1 MMIDYKVPCVI
12 LTIISPVLL
21 YEAPHFRPPTINRRN
36 FVPEGL
42 APYHASYNAPYR
54 YEHPSPAPQYNR
66 PVRATPKND
75 MAARNEMP
83 PARNE
88 MMSSPRNDMSA
99 NGKRTQRAPG
109 PAPRYAKFTL
119 DDASAGYL
127 NLPHGFQNPIKPSG
141 FQPGNL
147 FSAYKYGPAAGHL
160 PLNSLANYYGS
171 GSNYG
176 VQYGSGVYGA
186 GASYGVEGYSAHN
199 SNRGP
204 VIYPDSQTEKPIEE
218 PLQEVP
224 ITPTPVSELTKAAV
238 LHQHMFTSPSTEKPA
253 DVPDVQYEIKYVPVY
268 VDEDGKEV
276 KSEELSNYRLK
287 SELEAAKSF
296 AAVPA
301 TKSSVAYKY
310 SAVPATSYKYESQKF
325 IPSGY
330 ESSLSSL
337 ASSSSLDSHEKDYPK
352 DYPHYAP
359 KYEFGYRVHDSYTGS
374 DFGQSEHRDGEVTKG
389 SYHVLLPD
397 GRHQTVNYW
406 SDESGF
412 HAKVKYDG
420 VAKHYPAPT
429 KAYPTKVYD
438 HSVESNAIH
447 S

>member
-1 MMIDYKVPCVI
+1 MYHYYEYYTRDDYLEVEIILIDDASRIRAIGKPRPIDNIDIAEATPIVKGNRFKAQYLRGSNLPQVPCVI

-66 PVRATPKND
+66 PKRNGSYHASYNAPYRYEHPSPAPQYNRPVRATPKND
-75 MAARNEMP
+75 MAARNEMA

-253 DVPDVQYEIKYVPVY
+253 DVPVA
-268 VDEDGKEV
+268 
-276 KSEELSNYRLK
+276 L
-287 SELEAAKSF
+287 
-296 AAVPA
+296 PA
-301 TKSSVAYKY
+301 QQVGPLHPFVCCPY
-310 SAVPATSYKYESQKF
+310 
-325 IPSGY
+325 I
-330 ESSLSSL
+330 
-337 ASSSSLDSHEKDYPK
+337 
-352 DYPHYAP
+352 
-359 KYEFGYRVHDSYTGS
+359 
-374 DFGQSEHRDGEVTKG
+374 
-389 SYHVLLPD
+389 
-397 GRHQTVNYW
+397 
-406 SDESGF
+406 
-412 HAKVKYDG
+412 
-420 VAKHYPAPT
+420 
-429 KAYPTKVYD
+429 
-438 HSVESNAIH
+438 
-447 S
+447 